1 MRQIPLQFVTE
12 ISETLEILTRAP
24 HPVLGLAPALLVLGY
39 ASRLLNKNAE
49 FLWFRF
55 YESRHHTLLNDG
67 VAAWPKAGAQ
77 KEVGDIPSA
86 TLCAIQVVLGL
97 CLTGYYT
104 ADRDFVVSG
113 EFPCNFPHR
122 VIKNQLYGRLTDR
135 LPAGRAIENHVGH
148 GLATQGLGRTLAHD
162 PPHRIDDIGFTAAI
176 WPDNRAHIAR
186 ELDGGGVNKG
196 FEAGQFD
203 GFQAHFTIRV
213 ENWLASCPKRPQ
225 ARQKHKM

>member
-1 MRQIPLQFVTE
+1 MRQIALQFVAE

-39 ASRLLNKNAE
+39 ASRLLNENTE
-49 FLWFRF
+49 FLWLRF
-55 YESRHHTLLNDG
+55 YESRHDTLLNDG

-97 CLTGYYT
+97 CLTGHYT
-104 ADRDFVVSG
+104 ADRDFVVG
-113 EFPCNFPHR
+113 GKFPGNLPHR

-135 LPAGRAIENHVGH
+135 LPAGRAVENHIGH
-148 GLATQGLGRTLAHD
+148 GLATQCLGRTLAHD

-203 GFQAHFTIRV
+203 GFQAHFTIRI
-213 ENWLASCPKRPQ
+213 ENWPARYHERPP